1 MNFMSKFTEK
11 LKSIGP
17 GALVAAGF
25 IGPGTVTTCTTT
37 GASFGYTL
45 LWAMLFST
53 IATILFQEM
62 SARLGVI
69 TQKGLGENVRELSRH
84 PAVRVFAV
92 VIIISA
98 IFIGNV
104 AYEAGNLSGGSMGL
118 ATLLPDGT
126 ADSTVRLFMS
136 ISALVLGAIAFV
148 LLWKGHYKSIEKVL
162 IALVLLMSVV
172 FITTAIFSRPHWGQ
186 VVRGLFIPTIPTT
199 DDGWLS
205 VVSLIGTTV
214 VPYNLFLHAS
224 SAAERWNSK
233 EDVKSARLDTV
244 ISISLG
250 GLISMA
256 VIISAAASF
265 YGQDTVITSGTD
277 MARQLEPLLGT
288 WAKWF
293 FGVGLFAAGF
303 TSTITAPLSA
313 AFATTGILGKNKDM
327 KSGYFRFVW
336 IAVLGA
342 GILVSFLGK
351 TNPVQLILFA
361 QAANAIILPIIAIF
375 LTVALNSKKMGEYR
389 NSMLNNILSVL
400 VIGVTLVISY
410 RSALLFVDQILAM
423 LG

>member
-1 MNFMSKFTEK
+1 MSKFTEK
-11 LKSIGP
+11 LKTIGP

-62 SARLGVI
+62 SARLGVV
-69 TQKGLGENVRELSRH
+69 TQKGLGENVRDLAKH
-84 PAVRVFAV
+84 PATRIFAV
-92 VIIISA
+92 IIIISA

-118 ATLLPDGT
+118 STLLPDT
-126 ADSTVRLFMS
+126 VSDSTIKTFMS
-136 ISALVLGAIAFV
+136 ISALVLGGIAFV
-148 LLWKGHYKSIEKVL
+148 LLWKGHYKSIENIL
-162 IALVLLMSVV
+162 IGLVLLMSVV
-172 FITTAIFSRPHWGQ
+172 FITTAIFSRPHWDQ
-186 VVRGLFIPTIPTT
+186 VIKGLFVPTMPTT

-205 VVSLIGTTV
+205 VVALIGTTV

-224 SAAERWNSK
+224 SASERWKNK
-233 EDVKSARLDTV
+233 EDVKSARLDTI
-244 ISISLG
+244 ISIGLG

-265 YGQDTVITSGTD
+265 YGQDVTISSGAD
-277 MARQLEPLLGT
+277 MAKQLEPLLGT

-293 FGVGLFAAGF
+293 FGIGLFAAGF

-313 AFATTGILGKNKDM
+313 AFATTGILGKNRDM
-327 KSGYFRFVW
+327 KSGQFRFVW

-342 GILVSFLGK
+342 GIIVSFLGK

-361 QAANAIILPIIAIF
+361 QAANAVILPIIAIF
-375 LTVALNSKKMGEYR
+375 LTIALNSKKLGEYK
-389 NSMLNNILSVL
+389 NSFLNNILSIL
-400 VIGVTLVISY
+400 VIAVTLIISY
-410 RSALLFVDQILAM
+410 RSALLFVDQIKSL